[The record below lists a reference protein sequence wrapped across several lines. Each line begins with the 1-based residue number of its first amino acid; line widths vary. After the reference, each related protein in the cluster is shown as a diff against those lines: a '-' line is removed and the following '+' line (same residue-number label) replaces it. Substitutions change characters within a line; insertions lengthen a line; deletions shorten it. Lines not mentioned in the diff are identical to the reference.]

1 MSESTHENFKKIV
14 FDGMLEEN
22 GMKGFSDILTEQNVF
37 EVHSYIVDVATR
49 EREAQLNKN

>member
-1 MSESTHENFKKIV
+1 MKISKIV

-49 EREAQLNKN
+49 ERKAQLNKN